1 MPVKEKTDY
10 KEKNGAWKPLTLFTD
25 TPFNSGKRR
34 GVLSIEEEEIVFMEL
49 ITAKRKRSKQIARTA
64 HFSVVERPDGNIAGT
79 FYFNPSLNKIRGK
92 LSAEFW
98 QAITLALN
106 VKNDDYEQNS
116 TD

>member
-1 MPVKEKTDY
+1 MAVKERTDY
-10 KEKNGAWKPLTLFTD
+10 EEIAVVEKPLTLLTD
-25 TPFNSGKRR
+25 TPFSSGKRK
-34 GVLSIEEEEIVFMEL
+34 GVLSIDEEEIVFMEL

-79 FYFNPSLNKIRGK
+79 FYFDPNLKKIRGK

-106 VKNDDYEQNS
+106 VKNDNYEQ
-116 TD
+116 TDAN

>member
-10 KEKNGAWKPLTLFTD
+10 KVKNGCRKPLTLLTD
-25 TPFNSGKRR
+25 TPFSSGKRK

-79 FYFNPSLNKIRGK
+79 FYFDPNLKKVRGK

-106 VKNDDYEQNS
+106 VKNDNYEQ
-116 TD
+116 TDAD